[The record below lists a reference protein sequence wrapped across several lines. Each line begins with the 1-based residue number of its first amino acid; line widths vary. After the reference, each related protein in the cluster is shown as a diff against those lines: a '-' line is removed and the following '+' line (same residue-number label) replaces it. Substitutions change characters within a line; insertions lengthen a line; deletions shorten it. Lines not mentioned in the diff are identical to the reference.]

1 MVSSLCKS
9 YEYVCYT
16 WAQCLTGWDVQYMDD
31 SGEETHHF
39 GKNRGDFTYFTF
51 TTPSWLQHISKHGSF
66 TPHAIALPPKLSLGT
81 SRAAFFRVAS
91 RPETYMAV
99 GASQIHL
106 HIAHLTQSRTI

>member
-1 MVSSLCKS
+1 
-9 YEYVCYT
+9 
-16 WAQCLTGWDVQYMDD
+16 MDD

-66 TPHAIALPPKLSLGT
+66 TPHAIALPPILSLGT

-106 HIAHLTQSRTI
+106 HIAHLTSHTAAHGENAAQAVLVRVHTHLPSC